1 MTSWTRPGRP
11 REVWISVSPVSFVF
25 ELVVVGVL
33 EIGSII
39 LFKLRKG
46 GGGRKRGPVM
56 EKKAIQNKVPG

>member
-1 MTSWTRPGRP
+1 M
-11 REVWISVSPVSFVF
+11 SFVF

-33 EIGSII
+33 EIGSSI
-39 LFKLRKG
+39 LFKLRKGRG

>member
-1 MTSWTRPGRP
+1 M
-11 REVWISVSPVSFVF
+11 SFVF

-46 GGGRKRGPVM
+46 GGGEEEGTCNG
-56 EKKAIQNKVPG
+56 EKSNSEQGTRIVILRPWSKAPTSSY